1 MTGNEQRLEMD
12 KENLR
17 DQEMERWRKRKDA
30 YTLKTKK
37 VERGGQEMEANWE
50 RR

>member
-30 YTLKTKK
+30 DTLKTKK
-37 VERGGQEMEANWE
+37 VKGRRQEME
-50 RR
+50 